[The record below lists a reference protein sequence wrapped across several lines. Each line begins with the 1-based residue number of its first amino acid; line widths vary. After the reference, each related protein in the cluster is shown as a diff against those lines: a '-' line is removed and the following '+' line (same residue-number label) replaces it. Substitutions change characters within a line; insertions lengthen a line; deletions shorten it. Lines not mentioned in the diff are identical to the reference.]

1 VRDERGQPASE
12 RVSKGDS
19 QLLMAARRGPAWLP
33 HRSRPAFRWEIAGYR
48 WEVSHGV
55 VRCWIVPFSR
65 DLARL
70 RQRRGTRPELPVV
83 AAAEDGFGYR
93 DRGDRRAV
101 EVAVG
106 QVAVTVEDQRQMVAH
121 VASLPTLAVMNVLGD
136 VFRRGR
142 LAADRDGLGHA
153 AIEGVE
159 IVLDTLR
166 RLAACVARPGAGFV
180 FRIPS
185 LTVPMDP
192 SSK

>member
-1 VRDERGQPASE
+1 MLDVWTAASLSEVWHAQVYELNDPVPRIATRERGQPAFE

-48 WEVSHGV
+48 WEVSHGAG
-55 VRCWIVPFSR
+55 RCWIVPSSR

-70 RQRRGTRPELPVV
+70 LQRRGTRPEHPVV

-93 DRGDRRAV
+93 DR
-101 EVAVG
+101 
-106 QVAVTVEDQRQMVAH
+106 
-121 VASLPTLAVMNVLGD
+121 D

-153 AIEGVE
+153 AIEDVA

-166 RLAACVARPGAGFV
+166 RLAACVARPGAGFE

-185 LTVPMDP
+185 LTVPIGP